1 MLAVPLLHG
10 LSVSYYFLIISIL
23 GAYIAALDKL
33 YKLRFTKRYSISI
46 ISKISAILGFLSLLF
61 LILGIGFIF
70 AVPGLIFSIIGIVNR
85 DRESRKATIYALF
98 ANLATIIVL
107 TILAWTGYQNL
118 LGLFLR

>member
-1 MLAVPLLHG
+1 MACRSLII
-10 LSVSYYFLIISIL
+10 FLIISIL